1 MTKTIEGQMKCDVQ
15 PRKQLST
22 VPKQIYRGGF
32 DKSSL
37 KFEST
42 TVDLFRIE

>member
-1 MTKTIEGQMKCDVQ
+1 MKYAVE

-22 VPKQIYRGGF
+22 VPKQIHRGGF

-42 TVDLFRIE
+42 TVDLFRKE